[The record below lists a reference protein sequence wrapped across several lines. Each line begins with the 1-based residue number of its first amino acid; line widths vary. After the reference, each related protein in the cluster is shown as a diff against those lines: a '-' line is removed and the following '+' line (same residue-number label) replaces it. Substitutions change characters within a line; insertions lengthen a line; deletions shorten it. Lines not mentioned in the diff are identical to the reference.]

1 MTRVSDLL
9 GVDVHTESGEKLGRV
24 FDLRGELTSRTLRIT
39 GVAVGGLALLE
50 RLGIGAMA
58 AELEAALQR
67 GEDAGP
73 LDHRRGHR
81 KADQREPRD
90 RPRLRG
96 EAGSARPP

>member
-50 RLGIGAMA
+50 RLGIGAPESTERIRTKDVIPWSA
-58 AELEAALQR
+58 VIRA
-67 GEDAGP
+67 D
-73 LDHRRGHR
+73 RRGVVV
-81 KADQREPRD
+81 RD
-90 RPRLRG
+90 DAEERQ
-96 EAGSARPP
+96 